1 MNIRFTDCSVSFGE
15 RVALHPLTLVLD
27 ERRIGIIGLNGSGK
41 TTFARLI
48 NGLVKPTTGRV
59 TVNGLDTVKDDRA
72 VLAEA
77 GFIFQNPQHQL
88 IMPIVADDIAF
99 GLKNRGLP
107 AKEISLRTQ
116 AVLTRFGV
124 SHLAKRRVHEL
135 SGGETQLVA
144 MASVVVTGPKILILD
159 EPTNQLDLLN
169 RRMVAETIEALDE
182 DTIVITHDLGLVE
195 GVERLLL
202 FHEGRLLADG
212 SPGET
217 IRLYHEVAGC

>member
-1 MNIRFTDCSVSFGE
+1 MDIRFTDCSVSFGE
-15 RVALHPLTLVLD
+15 RVALHPLTLALD

-48 NGLVKPTTGRV
+48 NGLVKPTRGRV
-59 TVNGLDTVKDDRA
+59 MVNGLDTVKDEKA

-88 IMPIVADDIAF
+88 IMPIVCDDIAF

-107 AKEISLRTQ
+107 QHEVAARTE
-116 AVLTRFGV
+116 AALTRFGV
-124 SHLAKRRVHEL
+124 THLGRRRVHEL

-159 EPTNQLDLLN
+159 EPTNQLDLRN
-169 RRMVAETIEALDE
+169 RRMVADTIDTLDE
-182 DTIVITHDLGLVE
+182 DTIVITHDLALVE

-212 SPGET
+212 KPAET
-217 IRLYHEVAGC
+217 IRRYHEVAGC